1 MIQPNGYK
9 MANKKK
15 WFGYALFVVIL
26 SGFFLYLSFPSD
38 TICRYLKG
46 LATRFAPAVA
56 LSVEKVRPAFPFGLK
71 LEDTDVRL
79 RERPGTPLFMADTFV
94 IMPSVQTLTLRKPAF
109 RFDCQGVYGGEM
121 RGVVAFKT
129 FSLAG
134 PLQSDIEIRRVQ
146 LGQYPHLDEWL
157 NVGLTGVMSGTV
169 LYACTQGDFLSGSG
183 EGDLSI
189 LDSSVR
195 FAQPFL
201 GMESV
206 HFDRIDAR
214 MALDKQ
220 RISLETCNFMG
231 EQLQGKASGT
241 IDLKQ
246 TVDQSTL
253 DLTVTLETFS
263 ALSDDPGLFD
273 VVGLF
278 GQGMYEGNLTIFI
291 RGTVSQPRIS
301 FT

>member
-1 MIQPNGYK
+1 

-15 WFGYALFVVIL
+15 WVGYALFVVIL

-38 TICRYLKG
+38 TICRYFQRV
-46 LATRFAPAVA
+46 AIRFAPTVA
-56 LSVEKVRPAFPFGLK
+56 LSVDRVRPAFPFGLK

-79 RERPGTPLFMADTFV
+79 RERPSTPVFTADTFV
-94 IMPSVQTLTLRKPAF
+94 IMPSMQALRLRKPAF
-109 RFDCQGVYGGEM
+109 HFDCQGVYGGEM
-121 RGVVAFKT
+121 QGVVAFKT

-134 PLQSDIEIRRVQ
+134 PLQSDIEIRRIQ
-146 LGQYPHLDEWL
+146 LGRYPHLNKWL
-157 NVGLTGVMSGTV
+157 NIGLTGVMSGNV
-169 LYACTQGDFLSGSG
+169 LYACTQGDFLNGSG
-183 EGDLSI
+183 KGDVSI
-189 LDSSVR
+189 LDSRVQ
-195 FAQPFL
+195 FLQPFL

-206 HFDRIDAR
+206 HFERIDAR
-214 MALDKQ
+214 MALEKK
-220 RISLETCNFMG
+220 RISLETCDFMG

-241 IDLKQ
+241 IDLRQ
-246 TVDQSTL
+246 RVDQSTL
-253 DLTVTLETFS
+253 DLTVTLEAFS

-278 GQGMYEGNLTIFI
+278 GQGMYGGNLTIFI

>member
-1 MIQPNGYK
+1 

-15 WFGYALFVVIL
+15 WVGYALFVIIL

-38 TICRYLKG
+38 TIGRYLQG
-46 LATRFAPAVA
+46 VATRVAPAVA
-56 LSVEKVRPAFPFGLK
+56 LRVDTVRPAFPFGLK
-71 LEDTDVRL
+71 LQDTDVRL
-79 RERPGTPLFMADTFV
+79 RERPGTPLFVADTFV
-94 IMPSVQTLTLRKPAF
+94 IMPSVQALRIRKPAF
-109 RFDCQGVYGGEM
+109 RFHCEGVYGGEIQ
-121 RGVVAFKT
+121 GVVAFET

-134 PLQSDIEIRRVQ
+134 PLQSDIEIRSVQ
-146 LGQYPHLDEWL
+146 LGQYPHIDQWL
-157 NVGLTGVMSGTV
+157 NVGLTGVMSGTL
-169 LYACTQGDFLSGSG
+169 LYAFTQGDFLSGPG
-183 EGDLSI
+183 EGNLSI
-189 LDSSVR
+189 VDSSVR

-201 GMESV
+201 GMQSV
-206 HFDRIDAR
+206 HFDRIDAT
-214 MALDKQ
+214 MALDNQ
-220 RISLETCNFMG
+220 RISLETCDFMG

-246 TVDQSTL
+246 SVEQSTL
-253 DLTVTLETFS
+253 DLTVTLEAFS

-291 RGTVSQPRIS
+291 RGTLSQPRIS